1 MEKNEK
7 IRTSPFDA
15 SKLQIRNDEIYAFQ
29 KIYGLTNVEFR
40 ILETSESKWK
50 EWHKRFYLILIGLIL
65 TVVSKGVFF
74 LIKFNNSNSEERASL
89 NIDINAWELI
99 YLGIG
104 LFLSVTCYLLSESKW
119 AKNEKSELVNKI
131 KEHFKNAGN

>member
-1 MEKNEK
+1 MDKNEK